1 VCFKPHY
8 PKCIKD
14 EEDLSQ
20 IPSSHIIPSES
31 TALSLF
37 PKFLFRPINLICL
50 SAVSNQQIIMQLTNT
65 LFGLVA
71 VAAASVNAQAGAT
84 VKVTV
89 GDGGVLQY
97 SPNSLA
103 VAVGTAVEFDFFPKN
118 HTVTQSSFANP
129 CHPLEGGFFSGFV
142 PTKNSPSGTSFT
154 IVVNDTKPI
163 WFYCGQTT
171 GNHCQSGMVGAINAP
186 TSGNTFE
193 KFAAL
198 AKNATTSTSP
208 PGGAVGG
215 ILKVSSNSTTSSTSS
230 ASSSAYTTKAYTS
243 TYTSNSATYTVTA
256 TTTLFTVAPAATT
269 ASSGSTS
276 STSSSSGAAFTGAA
290 SSLNI
295 FNAGA
300 VLFAAA
306 AMFY

>member
-1 VCFKPHY
+1 
-8 PKCIKD
+8 
-14 EEDLSQ
+14 
-20 IPSSHIIPSES
+20 
-31 TALSLF
+31 
-37 PKFLFRPINLICL
+37 
-50 SAVSNQQIIMQLTNT
+50 MQLTNT

-71 VAAASVNAQAGAT
+71 VAAASVNAQAGTT

-97 SPNSLA
+97 SPNNLA

-129 CHPLEGGFFSGFV
+129 CHPLDGGFFSGFV
-142 PTKNSPSGTSFT
+142 PTKDSPSGTSFT
-154 IVVNDTKPI
+154 VIVNDTKPI

-171 GNHCQSGMVGAINAP
+171 GNHCQAGMVGAINAP

-215 ILKVSSNSTTSSTSS
+215 ILKVSSNSTSSTSS

-256 TTTLFTVAPAATT
+256 TTTLFTVAPSATT
-269 ASSGSTS
+269 ASSGGAS
-276 STSSSSGAAFTGAA
+276 STSSSSGTAFTGAA
-290 SSLNI
+290 SSLNV
-295 FNAGA
+295 FNTGA

-306 AMFY
+306 AMLY